1 MCRLSSPSGKLSKNE
16 KAVSFASVV
25 DVYEHPIRV
34 GDNPSVRRGVPI
46 TIEWHPQRV
55 YQDKLLDSKSRKKS
69 LEELRFQSLE
79 RLRLVKSNDHTYREI
94 QAAIMHSNAVKR
106 QRQRSRELSPTAQET
121 YDWIRRKFNKYIL
134 LRRSSSSSL
143 YEEYKQQPLVTKEAA
158 NKKKSKVTCRRWS
171 LFNNNK
177 NKNKFFHQKQQQQQS
192 GNSEYFSNELDDSGS
207 STVLISS
214 DEREQCYYIEA
225 YE

>member
-1 MCRLSSPSGKLSKNE
+1 MCHLSSPSGKRSKNK

-46 TIEWHPQRV
+46 TIEWYPQRI
-55 YQDKLLDSKSRKKS
+55 YQDKLLESKSRKKS

-106 QRQRSRELSPTAQET
+106 QRQRSRELSPTVQET
-121 YDWIRRKFNKYIL
+121 YDCIRRKFNKYIL
-134 LRRSSSSSL
+134 FRRSSSSSL
-143 YEEYKQQPLVTKEAA
+143 YEEYKQQQQQQLLTKEAA
-158 NKKKSKVTCRRWS
+158 NKKKSDSTKCKRWF
-171 LFNNNK
+171 LFN
-177 NKNKFFHQKQQQQQS
+177 KFSHQKQQQQQS
-192 GNSEYFSNELDDSGS
+192 GNSEYFNNELDDSGS

-214 DEREQCYYIEA
+214 DEREQCYCIEA
-225 YE
+225 YEQ